1 MFAGVPFFHASRLMQ
16 MITLSSTEAEYVG
29 LSESLREAI
38 PLINLVKELK
48 QRGFSMPKSQ
58 TKVLCKLFEDNS
70 GAIEIAKE
78 EKYRPQTKHIN
89 VKYHHFRLLV
99 KEGVISILPIKSE
112 DNPADILTH
121 PVTVERL
128 AKHITTLLKWHLL
141 PQLSKG
147 VLQYLKSNDV
157 GTH

>member
-1 MFAGVPFFHASRLMQ
+1 
-16 MITLSSTEAEYVG
+16 
-29 LSESLREAI
+29 
-38 PLINLVKELK
+38 
-48 QRGFSMPKSQ
+48 MPKSQ

-89 VKYHHFRLLV
+89 VKYHHFRSLV
-99 KEGVISILPIKSE
+99 QEGVISILPIKSE
-112 DNPADILTH
+112 GNPADILTH
-121 PVTVERL
+121 PVTAERL

-147 VLQYLKSNDV
+147 VLQYLKFNNVS
-157 GTH
+157 TH